1 MDAVPANPMRPEE
14 TRPALPP
21 CSLIIC
27 SRNRPRLLIELV
39 QSVLA
44 GQERPR
50 EIIIVDQSNEALR
63 DLPGEAGDGQ
73 TEIRYQLTRTVGASR
88 ARNLGI
94 HLARHD
100 LLAFS
105 DDDML
110 CSPEWFGSLVRALVR
125 SGERGVVSGSVRSSG
140 ENPQGF
146 APSTQDD
153 SRPMVFEG
161 RVGRDV
167 LYTGN
172 MAMYRATVDAVGLF
186 DERLGPGTA
195 FPAAEDND
203 FGFRLLE
210 AGYRIVFVPEALLYH
225 RDWRSDHR
233 DFLPLRWKYGLGQGG
248 FLAKH
253 CRLSDRYMTGR
264 LFRNARHYFSR
275 CLRGLRR
282 DRHQALGDATYL
294 LGLFTGLVRWRLT
307 QREIGPPDAPR
318 T

>member
-1 MDAVPANPMRPEE
+1 MPPDARLPG
-14 TRPALPP
+14 LPP
-21 CSLIIC
+21 SSLIIC
-27 SRNRPRLLIELV
+27 SRNRPGLLGDLV
-39 QSVLA
+39 RSVLA
-44 GQERPR
+44 GEERPS
-50 EIIIVDQSNEALR
+50 EIIIVDQSSEAHA
-63 DLPGEAGDGQ
+63 DLASAVRDGQ
-73 TEIRYQLTRTVGASR
+73 TLIRYELSHTRGASR

-94 HLARHD
+94 HLAKHD
-100 LLAFS
+100 ILAFS

-110 CSPEWFGSLVRALVR
+110 CAPGWFGHLVRALVR

-146 APSTQDD
+146 APSIQEVAE
-153 SRPMVFEG
+153 PAVFEG

-172 MAMYRATVDAVGLF
+172 MAMHRAAVDAVGLF

-225 RDWRSDHR
+225 RDWRSDR
-233 DFLPLRWKYGLGQGG
+233 QDFLPLRWGYGLGQGA

-264 LFRNARHYFSR
+264 LFRDAKFYVSR
-275 CLRGLRR
+275 CFRNLRR
-282 DRHQALGDATYL
+282 DRRQALGDATYL
-294 LGLFTGLVRWRLT
+294 VGLVTGLARWRLT
-307 QREIGPPDAPR
+307 QRGPR
-318 T
+318 TR